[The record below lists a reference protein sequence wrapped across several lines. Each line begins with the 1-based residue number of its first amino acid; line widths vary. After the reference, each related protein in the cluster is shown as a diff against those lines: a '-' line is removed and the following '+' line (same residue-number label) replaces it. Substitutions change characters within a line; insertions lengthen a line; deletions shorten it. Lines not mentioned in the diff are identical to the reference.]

1 LYYDLSRRNE
11 CRVVFVDDDDRR
23 MFLNTLGEMAGRFD
37 AEVFALWAMDNHDH
51 LVFRTQ
57 RANLSRAMPWLG
69 VTYTNRFN
77 ARHSRSGHLFQGRF
91 KNMLVQN
98 DAYLL
103 RLSYYIH
110 RNPLGV
116 EIVQTG
122 FIKAG
127 AQPGPAALPG
137 LAERVAKQFPDRGD
151 IRHRRLGGQPP
162 RRSDA
167 VESSKRSID
176 PEGHSKNKG
185 DDRDLTPSN
194 SNYV

>member
-1 LYYDLSRRNE
+1 
-11 CRVVFVDDDDRR
+11 
-23 MFLNTLGEMAGRFD
+23 
-37 AEVFALWAMDNHDH
+37 MDNHDH

-116 EIVQTG
+116 EIVQRLANYPWSSYRVYAYGKLAPEWLNSERLLSQLTN
-122 FIKAG
+122 AG
-127 AQPGPAALPG
+127 
-137 LAERVAKQFPDRGD
+137 DR
-151 IRHRRLGGQPP
+151 
-162 RRSDA
+162 
-167 VESSKRSID
+167 
-176 PEGHSKNKG
+176 KNTRKYAG
-185 DDRDLTPSN
+185 EEAGYGKT
-194 SNYV
+194 